1 MIPNA
6 PRYVSPQEQAETR
19 ARLRKAMFWTLAA
32 IPVMAVVLMYGYS
45 DQAPEWL
52 RRLSITIDG
61 MLGHPGLWLIKL
73 IAGR

>member
-6 PRYVSPQEQAETR
+6 PRYVSPQERAETR
-19 ARLRKAMFWTLAA
+19 ARLRKALLCVLLA
-32 IPVMAVVLMYGYS
+32 IPLIALLMMYGYS

-61 MLGHPGLWLIKL
+61 MFGHPGLWLIKTL
-73 IAGR
+73 TAR

>member
-1 MIPNA
+1 MPINA

-32 IPVMAVVLMYGYS
+32 IPVAAVVLMYGYS

-52 RRLSITIDG
+52 RRLSLTIDA
-61 MLGHPGLWLIKL
+61 MFGHPLLWLIKTL
-73 IAGR
+73 MAR